1 MTEEQSANTERA
13 EGWTPP
19 EAPLDMPSQVL
30 EGRARHMP
38 VPGFL
43 LRLLPM
49 RRTA

>member
-1 MTEEQSANTERA
+1 MTEEQSAIAERA

-30 EGRARHMP
+30 ESRARR
-38 VPGFL
+38 VRAPGFL